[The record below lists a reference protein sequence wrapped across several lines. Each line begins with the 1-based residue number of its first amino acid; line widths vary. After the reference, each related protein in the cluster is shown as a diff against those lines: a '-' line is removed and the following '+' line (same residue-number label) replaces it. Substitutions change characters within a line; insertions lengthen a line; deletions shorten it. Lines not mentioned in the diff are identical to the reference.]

1 MNFGQIWWEI
11 GGNLAVLDLGKH
23 RPNMQFNICSCLVLA
38 KLCRCH
44 GRVGLIHIFHVPSER
59 PSHPAWERG
68 GRLAVRDLGRHRPN
82 MQFNVCSCLVL
93 AKHCLGH
100 GKAKFL
106 PLSHAAHVRWG
117 G

>member
-1 MNFGQIWWEI
+1 MNLGQIWWEI
-11 GGNLAVLDLGKH
+11 GGNLAVLDLG
-23 RPNMQFNICSCLVLA
+23 
-38 KLCRCH
+38 
-44 GRVGLIHIFHVPSER
+44 
-59 PSHPAWERG
+59 
-68 GRLAVRDLGRHRPN
+68 RHRPS

-106 PLSHAAHVRWG
+106 PLSHAQAWWG